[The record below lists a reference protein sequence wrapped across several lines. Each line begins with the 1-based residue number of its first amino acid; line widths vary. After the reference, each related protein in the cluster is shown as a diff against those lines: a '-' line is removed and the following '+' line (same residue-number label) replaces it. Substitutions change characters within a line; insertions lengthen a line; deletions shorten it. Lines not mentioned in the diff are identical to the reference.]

1 MEIDF
6 QTKKPSKQ
14 RLASVFHKEQKCEQ
28 PQAFS
33 FCPLGA
39 QVYTQKPISEC
50 ELLDFKATVP
60 DKDGTECEVACTG
73 LVVHCQQDED
83 DPLRYRVWIKFLDLP
98 DATGSRLEGLC
109 KAGGYLCPFCV
120 NY

>member
-6 QTKKPSKQ
+6 QTKNIPKQ

-39 QVYTQKPISEC
+39 QVYTQHPISEC

-60 DKDGTECEVACTG
+60 DKNGVDCEVECTG
-73 LVVHCQQDED
+73 LVVHCQKEEQD
-83 DPLRYRVWIKFLDLP
+83 RYRVQIKFLDLP
-98 DATGSRLEGLC
+98 DTTGVRLQSLC
-109 KAGGYLCPFCV
+109 KEGGHLCPFCV